1 MVTLH
6 NKGDYLLRHAVTLMS
21 YRCRFAKLTRT
32 TVVPQR
38 DGSKIQMQVTE
49 LAEPWAERAI
59 LGNLACQIEIP
70 ECGRVTFNQTE
81 DLMGNSSRT
90 NISCRSVG
98 VSGDIFEIWRCPL
111 SLTLS
116 YLI

>member
-6 NKGDYLLRHAVTLMS
+6 NKGDYLLRHAVRLMS
-21 YRCRFAKLTRT
+21 YRSRFAKLTRT

-90 NISCRSVG
+90 NISCRIVG

-111 SLTLS
+111 TLS